1 MKSEPLADREA
12 PQRVDPLNG
21 AIQVRILGGS
31 LFEQRVASV
40 AAESSWRRLSHCV
53 PRAWEGSSML
63 VLSRKENEEI
73 VLTLVD
79 GSTIVVR
86 AVEIRGDRVRLGIEA
101 ARDIG
106 VHRREIHDR
115 MIAERMEE
123 IAQVA

>member
-1 MKSEPLADREA
+1 
-12 PQRVDPLNG
+12 
-21 AIQVRILGGS
+21 
-31 LFEQRVASV
+31 
-40 AAESSWRRLSHCV
+40 
-53 PRAWEGSSML
+53 ML

-73 VLTLVD
+73 VLTLAD

-86 AVEIRGDRVRLGIEA
+86 AVQIRGDRVRLGIEA

-106 VHRREIHDR
+106 VHRREICDR